1 MDRSEFREFLLWA
14 NREGYLDHE
23 FTSNEIEA
31 MLNQYEIAPTIF
43 KGYDDE
49 TPATNDPNLDF
60 KDWK

>member
-1 MDRSEFREFLLWA
+1 LWA

-43 KGYDDE
+43 NGYDDE